1 MVQSSR
7 GGKNGKLN
15 ETIEVSALWSNRP
28 STCHLITGGSLVTAG
43 TGSPVSDHS
52 GT

>member
-15 ETIEVSALWSNRP
+15 ETIEVSALWSINSQTIHCILRDCNVFATIKVL
-28 STCHLITGGSLVTAG
+28 SVML
-43 TGSPVSDHS
+43 
-52 GT
+52 